1 MARKRHSD
9 EDILKL
15 LREIELALASGH
27 DVTTACRSVGISDAT
42 YYNWRKRFGGMARSQ
57 LSEMKA
63 LEKENIRLKK
73 ILAELELDKLILKES
88 LDFFKTKSLT
98 TYDFRQ
104 AVIHVRQKLDISER
118 RTCKVV
124 GFAHSSLQYKA
135 TPKNDDALR
144 LAMIRLAKQYGRYG
158 YRKVAKLIRIEGW
171 HVNHKKIERRSRV
184 AQA

>member
-27 DVTTACRSVGISDAT
+27 DVATACRSVGISDAT

-73 ILAELELDKLILKES
+73 ILAELELGKLILKES
-88 LDFFKTKSLT
+88 LDFLKP
-98 TYDFRQ
+98 R
-104 AVIHVRQKLDISER
+104 A
-118 RTCKVV
+118 
-124 GFAHSSLQYKA
+124 
-135 TPKNDDALR
+135 
-144 LAMIRLAKQYGRYG
+144 
-158 YRKVAKLIRIEGW
+158 
-171 HVNHKKIERRSRV
+171 
-184 AQA
+184 